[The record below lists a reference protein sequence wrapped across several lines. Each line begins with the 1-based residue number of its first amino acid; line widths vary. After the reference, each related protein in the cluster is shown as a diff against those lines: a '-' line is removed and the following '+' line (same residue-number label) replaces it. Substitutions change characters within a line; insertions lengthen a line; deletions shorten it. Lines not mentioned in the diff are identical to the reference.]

1 MKALPLLASF
11 SLSLVLGATACS
23 PRSFSQNGSTTEEL
37 SFDIIG
43 GTPIHERTSQ
53 AARSVVLLDIKNRFG
68 QSLGFCT
75 ATLIGPQTILSAAH
89 CFDESRVKGFDHF
102 DVRFTNNYD
111 ISNSLS
117 RKGLKFQRHGTYN
130 STQKYDHDIAVAT
143 FEGGIPEG
151 YGPVTVD
158 ADTKAN
164 YAGQTVYVYG
174 YGRSQ
179 DYTGRPNENSWAS
192 IGQLHK
198 GVMQIESTYNRFAD
212 RYWLNSAVPSFICQ
226 GDSGGPQF
234 YHENGVLKVIGVN
247 SAILGKKLPNGFS
260 SCKGIGQATKVAPFA
275 GWIAKTRMKL
285 LNSELTTE
293 SSETSLAH

>member
-1 MKALPLLASF
+1 MKALPLLATV

-23 PRSFSQNGSTTEEL
+23 PNSASLSSSNENS

-43 GTPIHERTSQ
+43 GTPIYERASQ

-89 CFDESRVKGFDHF
+89 CFDESRIKGFAGF

-111 ISNSLS
+111 ISNSVT
-117 RKGLKFQRHGTYN
+117 RKGLNYQRHGTYN
-130 STQKYDHDIAVAT
+130 STLRYDHDIAVAT
-143 FEGGIPEG
+143 FQGGIPEG
-151 YGPVTVD
+151 YGYVD
-158 ADTKAN
+158 IDMDTKAN
-164 YAGQTVYVYG
+164 YANKTVYVYG
-174 YGRSQ
+174 YGRSK
-179 DYTGRPNENSWAS
+179 DYTGRPGEDSWAS

-198 GVMQIESTYNRFAD
+198 GIMKVENTYSRFAD
-212 RYWLNSAVPSFICQ
+212 RYWLNSEVPSFICQ

-234 YHENGVLKVIGVN
+234 FHEGGTLKVIGVN
-247 SAILGKKLPNGFS
+247 SAVLGKKLPNGFS

-275 GWIAKTRMKL
+275 GWIAKTRTKL
-285 LNSELTTE
+285 LSISQEFVE
-293 SSETSLAH
+293 

>member
-1 MKALPLLASF
+1 MKALPLLATF
-11 SLSLVLGATACS
+11 SLSLILGATACS
-23 PRSFSQNGSTTEEL
+23 PRSVSATGATAEDSSAN
-37 SFDIIG
+37 IIG
-43 GTPIHERTSQ
+43 GTPIHERASQ

-89 CFDESRVKGFDHF
+89 CFDESRIKGFDHF
-102 DVRFTNNYD
+102 DIRFTNNYD

-143 FEGGIPEG
+143 FEGSIPEG
-151 YGPVTVD
+151 YDYVNVD
-158 ADTKAN
+158 ADTKAS
-164 YAGQTVYVYG
+164 YAGKTVYVYG

-179 DYTGRPNENSWAS
+179 DYTGRPNENAWAW

-198 GVMQIESTYNRFAD
+198 GVMKIEDTYNRFPD

-247 SAILGKKLPNGFS
+247 SAVLGKKLPNGYS
-260 SCKGIGQATKVAPFA
+260 SCKGVGQATKVAPFA
-275 GWIAKTRMKL
+275 GWISKTRVKL
-285 LNSELTTE
+285 LSTTE
-293 SSETSLAH
+293 SLETSSEH